1 MHKVFSTL
9 LRPSRTCKVPVTDP
23 GSPGR
28 LAERESGLILA
39 LPCLPY
45 GAHHRGG
52 LQGKGEEVFEGLL
65 SPVNLNDVFC

>member
-1 MHKVFSTL
+1 M
-9 LRPSRTCKVPVTDP
+9 VPVTDP

-28 LAERESGLILA
+28 LAELGSGLILA

-65 SPVNLNDVFC
+65 